1 MAIMKLIKFIVVTL
15 SLGVTTGCA
24 VTAGRFNTETHFS
37 FPNSNVVPLGQV
49 KSTMSRWSFLF
60 PKVTADD
67 ALGLMKEAIA
77 QQSGADLVINYV
89 LDTKTT
95 IFPPFIY
102 ITDIVLEGTA
112 ARMEIGEQDL
122 RSVIEQVEYRS
133 FQSSPK

>member
-1 MAIMKLIKFIVVTL
+1 MKLIKFIVVTL
-15 SLGVTTGCA
+15 PLGVITGCA
-24 VTAGRFNTETHFS
+24 VTAGHFNTETHFS

-60 PKVTADD
+60 PNVTGDE

-102 ITDIVLEGTA
+102 KTDMVLEGTA
-112 ARMEIGEQDL
+112 AKMEIGEQEL
-122 RSVIEQVEYRS
+122 RSVIEQVEYRPFKS
-133 FQSSPK
+133 TPE